1 MKPDAI
7 GGQANMLLSARLIRG
22 KPAGETTPPIYRT
35 ALPLREAH
43 LRRLPGGPWAGV
55 GCDRLSGI
63 REQRWYNSNRL
74 PPHPRHR
81 FVGTQSVARIVR
93 LWPDS
98 ADLRAAA
105 SWQLSE
111 GHRS

>member
-22 KPAGETTPPIYRT
+22 KPAGETTRPIYRT
-35 ALPLREAH
+35 ALPLR
-43 LRRLPGGPWAGV
+43 PK
-55 GCDRLSGI
+55 
-63 REQRWYNSNRL
+63 QRAPIL
-74 PPHPRHR
+74 
-81 FVGTQSVARIVR
+81 
-93 LWPDS
+93 DS
-98 ADLRAAA
+98 TDPADLRAAA